1 MLYLLIVFALLALL
15 VCPTVSLPAV
25 VVTAGMVAAVAPCRS
40 VQPDC
45 DVAARSAGNTARRD
59 RAENSNRDGRAE
71 GAGCAGSGAVT
82 ATRVAATVADFRAAG
97 VVGSQAAGPL
107 TVTRKP

>member
-15 VCPTVSLPAV
+15 VCPTVSLPV
-25 VVTAGMVAAVAPCRS
+25 VVTAGTVAAVTPCRS
-40 VQPDC
+40 VRPDC
-45 DVAARSAGNTARRD
+45 DVAARSAGDTARRG

-71 GAGCAGSGAVT
+71 GAGCAGGGAVT
-82 ATRVAATVADFRAAG
+82 ATWVAATVADFRAAG
-97 VVGSQAAGPL
+97 VAGSQGAGPL